1 MKIFSANHGVRIRIQ
16 KDAYFLTA
24 TITYTHT
31 HRYEEI
37 SKVRLWLITALFVT
51 CAQQEPLCPNGFY
64 IHTESLISF
73 IERILLRGINI
84 QHKFNRKINS
94 INLTAVISLQELN

>member
-37 SKVRLWLITALFVT
+37 SKVRLVDNSSV
-51 CAQQEPLCPNGFY
+51 CYMCPAGA
-64 IHTESLISF
+64 SMP
-73 IERILLRGINI
+73 
-84 QHKFNRKINS
+84 
-94 INLTAVISLQELN
+94 